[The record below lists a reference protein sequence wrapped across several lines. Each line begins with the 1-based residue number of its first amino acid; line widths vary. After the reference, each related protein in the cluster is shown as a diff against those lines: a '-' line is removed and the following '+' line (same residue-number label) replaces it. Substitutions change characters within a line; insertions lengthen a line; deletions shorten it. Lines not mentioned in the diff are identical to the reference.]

1 MSHYLV
7 LTFDVPADLSELA
20 TSLLDDAQAGGVE
33 IRDHEILPPP
43 GMEPVPVGRAVVIGY
58 FDDRDDGP
66 QTLAWIRG
74 ALEEQAGGREIRAGL
89 ERLDDQP
96 WAETW
101 KLHFQPLHVGGRLWV
116 LPPWETPPE
125 GSIAVIIEPGL
136 AFGTGG
142 HATTSLCL
150 EGILEALERRRGA
163 SVLDVGCGSGIL
175 GIAAAKLGAGRVMM
189 IDNDPVAVEVAKEN
203 AEANGCGSIEC
214 SETPIGAI
222 EERFDLVI
230 ANILA
235 MPLIELAPAIA
246 RSVAPGGELLLSGIL
261 NTQAADVRRA
271 YEAEGLELREERRR
285 LDWSMLAMARPSQV
299 GGA

>member
-1 MSHYLV
+1 MSHYLA

-20 TSLLDDAQAGGVE
+20 TSLLDDADAGGVE

-43 GMEPVPVGRAVVIGY
+43 GMKPVPEGRAVVIGY
-58 FDDRDDGP
+58 FDDRDDGA
-66 QTLAWIRG
+66 QTLAWIRE
-74 ALEEQAGGREIRAGL
+74 ALEEQAEGQEIRASF

-116 LPPWETPPE
+116 LPPWEEPPAD
-125 GSIAVIIEPGL
+125 SIAVVIEPGL

-150 EGILEALERRRGA
+150 EGVLEALERRPGA
-163 SVLDVGCGSGIL
+163 STLDVGCGSGIL

-189 IDNDPVAVEVAKEN
+189 IDNDPVAVKVAQEN
-203 AEANGCGSIEC
+203 AEENGCPAIEC
-214 SETPIGAI
+214 SEQPIADI
-222 EERFDLVI
+222 EERFELVI

-235 MPLIELAPAIA
+235 MPLIELAPAIS
-246 RSVAPGGELLLSGIL
+246 RSVAAGGELLLSGIL
-261 NTQAADVRRA
+261 TTQAADVRRA
-271 YEAEGLELREERRR
+271 YEAQGLELREERRR
-285 LDWSMLAMARPSQV
+285 LEWSMLVMARPALA
-299 GGA
+299 GGV